1 MMGNDILGAEISL
14 KMQDHISQV
23 GADDLLETQVEQ
35 IPQIFSNINPAVN
48 EAEADNDP
56 VNNEDNDA
64 LYKYNFMDI

>member
-1 MMGNDILGAEISL
+1 M
-14 KMQDHISQV
+14 
-23 GADDLLETQVEQ
+23 EQ